1 MLKARHSPL
10 EDGRASYYLCGLYR
24 AAVLV
29 LILQMV
35 NVINFS
41 TTNLPTRGVDGTHP
55 KIRIPSYVKVSLNL
69 SKVKFE
75 NHLVYSSKAN
85 IELD

>member
-1 MLKARHSPL
+1 MLRPALSIRRWQSSL
-10 EDGRASYYLCGLYR
+10 LCGLFSTKYR
-24 AAVLV
+24 AEL
-29 LILQMV
+29 LYYILQMV

-41 TTNLPTRGVDGTHP
+41 TTDFPTRGVDGTHP

-75 NHLVYSSKAN
+75 NHLVYS
-85 IELD
+85 I

>member
-1 MLKARHSPL
+1 MEQPL
-10 EDGRASYYLCGLYR
+10 HAKGQPLSIRRWQSFSYYLCGLYR

-41 TTNLPTRGVDGTHP
+41 TTDFPTRGVDGTHP

-75 NHLVYSSKAN
+75 NHLVHS
-85 IELD
+85 I